1 MSTGQRQQQQKHLLS
16 QATSHGP
23 YLWRD
28 DRRDVENAL
37 LWFSQSDVS
46 SDASDNN
53 NIDPEGGGCEFLR
66 RLLHARGIYVPR
78 PLLHSRAKK
87 KSNKKRKSSSSGNN
101 TNNDDDGKSNTSR
114 SHKHKKQPKKK
125 DDVGGSCRL
134 EDVIQQS
141 SSSLLQS
148 VLMGYYQ
155 LFATPTNDSN
165 PHESTSSQSKKNNFT
180 TYDIQNASK
189 ATDKLLHD
197 LNTIISAR
205 QHNNDIYN
213 AYRNMCWQGNNG
225 KGKSSDDD
233 DDDDD
238 AQLKVNVAM
247 VLSAS
252 GDNKVQGTIRMSQ
265 TIDEYMVHPS
275 TCTKRVYASKLFD
288 RLVNLCNN
296 TNTPM
301 LGDAHDMTENTT
313 NSSDMKKGGGIKNDA
328 LHKYLE
334 KLFGLASNN
343 IKIQEVIMLLVLEP
357 FRRLQQ
363 QSAQE
368 ENLQEDDNDSKQ
380 QQQPVPGMDFSPM
393 LTSASFWADTE
404 TIEKV
409 YAQPLVPSLIHFILQ
424 SSPSRSPKLAIGD
437 DNDNIDL
444 FSTTVVETGRGGDK
458 HSSSSAISWWALPS
472 PLLCTISQLH
482 FEIACK
488 YIRYWIEMA
497 VLGHDELYN
506 TSPTNL
512 PQSNDT
518 PSGGS
523 TKIKEESLFQHAM
536 LRIKQFFSTSDR
548 LHGLGRHTLYIM
560 EKESKDEIEMS
571 LLSEEEENAAYRR
584 SLAWKAIHNRVY

>member
-1 MSTGQRQQQQKHLLS
+1 MSTGQRQRQQKHLLS

-23 YLWRD
+23 YLWRGD

-37 LWFSQSDVS
+37 LWFSH
-46 SDASDNN
+46 
-53 NIDPEGGGCEFLR
+53 PEGQGGGCEFLR
-66 RLLHARGIYVPR
+66 RLLHARGINVPR

-101 TNNDDDGKSNTSR
+101 NNNDDDGKSNTSR

-134 EDVIQQS
+134 EDDIQQS

-165 PHESTSSQSKKNNFT
+165 SHESTSSQSKKNNFT
-180 TYDIQNASK
+180 TFDIQNASK

-213 AYRNMCWQGNNG
+213 AYRNMCWRGNNG
-225 KGKSSDDD
+225 KEKSSDDD
-233 DDDDD
+233 D
-238 AQLKVNVAM
+238 AQPKFNVAM

-288 RLVNLCNN
+288 RLANLCDN
-296 TNTPM
+296 NTPM
-301 LGDAHDMTENTT
+301 GEQSSAHDMIGNTT
-313 NSSDMKKGGGIKNDA
+313 NSSDTKKGGGIKNVA

-368 ENLQEDDNDSKQ
+368 ENLQEDDTDSKQ
-380 QQQPVPGMDFSPM
+380 QQQPVSGMDFSPL

-409 YAQPLVPSLIHFILQ
+409 YAQPLVPSLIQFILQ

-437 DNDNIDL
+437 VVNDNIDL
-444 FSTTVVETGRGGDK
+444 YSTTVVETGRGGDK

-523 TKIKEESLFQHAM
+523 TKIKEESSFQHAM

-548 LHGLGRHTLYIM
+548 LNGLGRHTLYIM